1 MDSIPISILAVDDE
15 ASYLD
20 VLRSALEWE
29 GYFVQ
34 TATDGIAAID
44 ILQTLP
50 FDLVLLDIKMP
61 GVDGVAVLKYVKEN
75 FLDTQVIML
84 TGVNEISVAVDCMRI
99 GAYHYVTK
107 PYSTTELLAIIDR
120 ALERKRLLVQNKAL
134 RSELARLA
142 LCSDIISQ
150 DKRFLDVVGLA
161 KRAAPTESSILIQGE
176 SGTGKELIA
185 NFLHRNSV
193 RKDQPFVALSCS
205 SIPETLVESELFG
218 HEKGAFTDAVVT
230 KQGLVEIAHG
240 GTLFLDEVGEM
251 PTVVQPK
258 LLRFLESREYRRVG
272 GNLNLRSDVRIISA
286 TNKDLPSELEAGR
299 FREDLFYRLN
309 VIVVHLPPL
318 RERKNDVPLLAEH
331 FLKKHSR
338 TEEPKRLDENVLQV
352 LMKYDWP
359 GNVREL
365 ENVIERAAV
374 LSQDDLIHV
383 EDLALPLGRSL
394 MLDFV
399 EAASTKR
406 IHAGSAISLAQMQKA
421 HVEGVLNS
429 VKWDKKTAAKILG
442 ISVKTLY
449 GKIQV
454 YNLSKGRRRI

>member
-1 MDSIPISILAVDDE
+1 MDSIPIAILAVDDE
-15 ASYLD
+15 ESYLD
-20 VLRSALEWE
+20 VLKSALERE

-50 FDLVLLDIKMP
+50 FDVILLDIMMP
-61 GVDGVAVLKYVKEN
+61 KVDGIAVLKYVKDN
-75 FLDTQVIML
+75 LLDTQVIML
-84 TGVNEISVAVDCMRI
+84 TGVNEISIAVDCMRM

-150 DKRFLDVVGLA
+150 DKSFLDVVGLA
-161 KRAAPTESSILIQGE
+161 ERAAPTESSILIQGE

-185 NFLHRNSV
+185 NFIHRNSV
-193 RKDQPFVALSCS
+193 RKDQLFLALSCS
-205 SIPETLVESELFG
+205 SIPETLIESELFG

-251 PTVVQPK
+251 PTIVQPK
-258 LLRFLESREYRRVG
+258 LLRFLESREFRRVG
-272 GNLNLRSDVRIISA
+272 GNQNLRSDVRIVSA
-286 TNKDLPSELEAGR
+286 TNKDLSSEVAAGR
-299 FREDLFYRLN
+299 FREDLLYRLN
-309 VIVVHLPPL
+309 VIVLDLPPL
-318 RERKNDVPLLAEH
+318 RERKKDIPLLAEH
-331 FLKKHSR
+331 FLKKYAKTGR
-338 TEEPKRLDENVLQV
+338 PRRLDESVLQV
-352 LMKYDWP
+352 FMKYDWP

-365 ENVIERAAV
+365 ENVIERAV
-374 LSQDDLIHV
+374 ILSQDDLIHV
-383 EDLALPLGRSL
+383 EDLALPLGRRSV
-394 MLDFV
+394 LDFV

-406 IHAGSAISLAQMQKA
+406 IHAGSAISLAEMHKA
-421 HVEGVLNS
+421 HVEAVLNS

-449 GKIQV
+449 GKIQA
-454 YNLSKGRRRI
+454 YKLSEGRRPI